1 MSARSSRL
9 QVTVFTSILTAA
21 LSGAAWAA
29 PAAPAAVKKTVAAG
43 DMSLWQLIVAG
54 GWVMVPL
61 ALISVLATALI
72 IYHFRYITASRLLPA
87 DFTENLL
94 YLLEKGQ
101 ADKALAVCQQQ
112 PNFIA
117 SIAKAGLQKISRGKA
132 VSEEAMQS
140 EGKARVERLWQN
152 LSYLGDMAVIAPML
166 GLLGTILGMI
176 DAFDYQ
182 AFRAGTIQPV
192 SLAQGLAKAMI
203 TTAFGLIIAIPILG
217 FYAYFRGRLSFI
229 TTSAERITNE
239 ISHLL
244 HPRS

>member
-1 MSARSSRL
+1 MSARTTGL
-9 QVTVFTSILTAA
+9 QVPVLTSLFLSALPLTAQ
-21 LSGAAWAA
+21 AAQQAA
-29 PAAPAAVKKTVAAG
+29 RKPATTS

-54 GWVMVPL
+54 GWVMIPL

-72 IYHFRYITASRLLPA
+72 IYHFRQVTAARLLPS
-87 DFTENLL
+87 DYVENLL
-94 YLLEKGQ
+94 HLLEKGQ
-101 ADKALAVCQQQ
+101 PEKALAVCQQQ
-112 PNFIA
+112 PSFIGG
-117 SIAKAGLQKISRGKA
+117 IVEAGLKKLSRGKA

-140 EGKARVERLWQN
+140 EGKSRIERLWQN

-166 GLLGTILGMI
+166 GLLGTVLGMI

-203 TTAFGLIIAIPILG
+203 TTAFGLLIAIPILA
-217 FYAYFRGRLSFI
+217 FYAFFRGRLAFI

-239 ISHLL
+239 VSHLL

>member
-1 MSARSSRL
+1 MSARSTGL
-9 QVTVFTSILTAA
+9 KAAVLTSVLVSTLSAA
-21 LSGAAWAA
+21 AMAAAAAKKA
-29 PAAPAAVKKTVAAG
+29 PAAS

-72 IYHFRYITASRLLPA
+72 IYHFKYITVARLLPA

-101 ADKALAVCQQQ
+101 PDKALAVCQQQ
-112 PNFIA
+112 PNFIGR
-117 SIAKAGLQKISRGKA
+117 IAEAGLKKTARGKA

-140 EGKARVERLWQN
+140 EGKARIERMWQN

-217 FYAYFRGRLSFI
+217 FYAYFRGRLSYI